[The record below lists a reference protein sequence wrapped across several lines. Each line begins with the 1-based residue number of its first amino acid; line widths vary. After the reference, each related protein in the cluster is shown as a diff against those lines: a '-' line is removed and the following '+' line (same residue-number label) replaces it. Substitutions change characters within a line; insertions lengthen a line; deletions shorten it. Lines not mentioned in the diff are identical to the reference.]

1 MGFFFQPSILGR
13 QKTQVYSVHIYRP
26 LGLGKPVARTASTA
40 VGVQTPSLPGL
51 LFPPAPHKALP
62 EEASR
67 GWLRLKATAL
77 LLRVLGSSPR
87 SDISLSRCLHFYLVT
102 RDKSRKVR
110 FRLK

>member
-51 LFPPAPHKALP
+51 LFPPAPHRQGVAAAKSNGF
-62 EEASR
+62 AS
-67 GWLRLKATAL
+67 G
-77 LLRVLGSSPR
+77 GPR
-87 SDISLSRCLHFYLVT
+87 FKPQV
-102 RDKSRKVR
+102 
-110 FRLK
+110 